1 MDENENNEG
10 LAGKYVITF
19 IIIAVLIA
27 VASSAITY
35 YYVKTGVSNKDVL
48 DLKSAKDDL
57 GSVLEQ
63 KKDTNEN
70 DVEIVGTNTIDN
82 ENAITKDSELTTE
95 VVAETLQKFRAVVD
109 NYYIGD
115 INEVDLLDGAIKGYI
130 NGLGDEYSEYMTA
143 DEWKEY
149 QADALGNYVGVGIY
163 MSMDKQN
170 NIVIVSPIKGTPAEE
185 AGIQPGDIIVQID
198 GESTSGM
205 TSNDAASKIKGSEG
219 TKVALKLLRDNDYVD
234 VELERK
240 SIKVYHVES
249 EMKEDGIGYIQL
261 LTFDTGCA
269 KEVKDAY
276 ENLKSQGATK
286 IIFDLRNNTGGLVDE
301 ALQIADYMIAKDKTV
316 LITVDAKGN
325 KEYSRSNN
333 EATMDCPIVVLVNQ
347 YSASASEILT
357 GALKDNEEAKVIGT
371 KTYGK
376 GVIQNVFQ
384 LNDGSALKL
393 TIAEYY
399 TPNEVKINKIGIEPD
414 EVVEDVEQEKDE
426 EEIDEQLNRAIE
438 VIKGM

>member
-1 MDENENNEG
+1 MDENEYNEG
-10 LAGKYVITF
+10 LAGKYIITF
-19 IIIAVLIA
+19 VIIAVLIA

-35 YYVKTGVSNKDVL
+35 YYVKTGVTVNNSIL
-48 DLKSAKDDL
+48 DLQSAKDDL
-57 GSVLEQ
+57 ENVAET
-63 KKDTNEN
+63 KDEEK
-70 DVEIVGTNTIDN
+70 DVEIIGTNEINTEKN
-82 ENAITKDSELTTE
+82 LTQKSELTTDI
-95 VVAETLQKFRAVVD
+95 VAGTLQKFRTVID

-115 INEVDLLDGAIKGYI
+115 IDEMDLLDGAIKGYI
-130 NGLGDEYSEYMTA
+130 SGLGDEYSEYMTA

-170 NIVIVSPIKGTPAEE
+170 NIVIVAPIKGTPADE

-198 GESTSGM
+198 GESTSSM
-205 TSNDAASKIKGSEG
+205 TSTDAASKIKGAEG
-219 TKVALKLLRDNDYVD
+219 TKVSLKLLRDDDYVD

-240 SIKVYHVES
+240 AIKVYHVES

-261 LTFDTGCA
+261 LTFDSGCA
-269 KEVKDAY
+269 EEVKKAY
-276 ENLKSQGATK
+276 ESLKSQGATK

-301 ALQIADYMIAKDKTV
+301 ALDIADYMIAKDKTV
-316 LITVDAKGN
+316 LITVDSKGN
-325 KEYSRSNN
+325 KEYSRSNHD
-333 EATMDCPIVVLVNQ
+333 ETMDCPIVVLVNE

-357 GALKDNEEAKVIGT
+357 GALKDNEEAKVVGT

-399 TPNEVKINKIGIEPD
+399 TPNEIRINKIGIEPD

-426 EEIDEQLNRAIE
+426 EQIDEQLDRAIE
-438 VIKGM
+438 IIKGM